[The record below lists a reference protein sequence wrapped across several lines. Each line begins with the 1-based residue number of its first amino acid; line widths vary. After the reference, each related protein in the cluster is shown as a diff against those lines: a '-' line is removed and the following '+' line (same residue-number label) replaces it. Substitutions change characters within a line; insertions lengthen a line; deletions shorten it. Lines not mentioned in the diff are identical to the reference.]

1 MKESYWESMKNNAII
16 LQNNQKSV
24 NERGSLLMDQMKYL
38 KELAVRYP
46 NVAAASTEIINL
58 QAILHLPKG
67 TEHYVS
73 DVHGEYEKFS
83 HIIRNGSG
91 AIRSRIEDEFGN
103 TLTTKQKKNL
113 ASVIYYPEQKMDLME
128 EELPK
133 NFLLEWQ
140 HDTMVRL
147 VHVARSV
154 GNKYTRSKVRKAMSP
169 EFAYVMEELMVEH
182 RRADKKRYVE
192 QILETIITTGR
203 VRQFIAAMA
212 HLIQDLTIDHLHVI
226 GDIYDRG
233 SGPHRIMDC
242 IMKTANVDIQW
253 GNHDI
258 LWMGAASGHRA
269 CICNVVR
276 ICARY
281 NNLDVLENG
290 YGINLIP
297 LARFALECYKDDEC
311 ELFHASG
318 EVDESNI
325 REEELNKK
333 MHKAIAIMQFKVEG
347 QLIKRR
353 PDFLMDQRL
362 LLDKIDYEKGTITLD
377 GKEYELKDKNFPTID
392 PNDPYKLTKEEEYVM
407 EHLVTVFKYC
417 AYLQEHIRFLFAK
430 GHLYKVFNGMLLYH
444 GCVPLNED
452 GTFREVEIE
461 GRKYAGKELYDV
473 LEHLAR
479 QGYYEEKDMK
489 SRKYGQDIMWFIW
502 SNENSPVYGK
512 AKMATFERYFLDDAD
527 LKKEKKDYYY
537 QWYEN
542 EAVIN
547 QILEEF
553 GLDTSTGK
561 IVNGH
566 MPVAVKK
573 GESPIK
579 CGGKLFVIDG
589 GFSKAYQK
597 TTGIAG
603 YTLVSNSY
611 GLKLVAHEPF
621 VSRTTVI
628 REETDIHSDTIVIN
642 KVTKRKCVMDTD
654 NGKALQEKVADLEQL
669 LWAYQKGLIT
679 ERI

>member
-1 MKESYWESMKNNAII
+1 
-16 LQNNQKSV
+16 
-24 NERGSLLMDQMKYL
+24 MDQMKYL

-91 AIRSRIEDEFGN
+91 AIRSRIENEFGN

-621 VSRTTVI
+621 VSRTIAI